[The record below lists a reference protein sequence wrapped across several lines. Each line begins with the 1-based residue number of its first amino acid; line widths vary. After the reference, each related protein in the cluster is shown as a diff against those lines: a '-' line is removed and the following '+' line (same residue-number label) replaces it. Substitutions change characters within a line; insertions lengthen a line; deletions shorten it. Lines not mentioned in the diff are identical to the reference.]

1 MSTPGLGLPNPP
13 NYHNETHEHTVVIE
27 LPHMLSDVLGD
38 DGALAVDVDITF
50 PDSQLSLTWDFC
62 LDSSSAVAS
71 RLYTLQSTS
80 FSKQSLAKQ
89 ERCKRT

>member
-13 NYHNETHEHTVVIE
+13 NYNNETHKHTVVIE
-27 LPHMLSDVLGD
+27 LPHMLSDFLGD

-62 LDSSSAVAS
+62 LDSPSSVARS
-71 RLYTLQSTS
+71 YTLQSTY
-80 FSKQSLAKQ
+80 FSRQSLAKQ